1 MKNWLGAL
9 VVIGIGVIFYN
20 EYKKNQR
27 ELKDVKIVKKQKVMK

>member
-27 ELKDVKIVKKQKVMK
+27 ELKDVKIVKK